1 MFIDLNNIINEVKW
15 KTIVWVNILFV
26 LYTIVDLFWTN
37 LIYNND
43 RLESIYFNIGIAV
56 FLLIPY
62 SFINSKLNLGYWY
75 LLFLVPFLPYILYQF
90 LLSPIWYSVLNNPY
104 KNDDL
109 GVGIQS
115 IIIGFIHWLSIV
127 ISIFLGYVIKGY
139 RTG

>member
-1 MFIDLNNIINEVKW
+1 MNKVDL
-15 KTIVWVNILFV
+15 KTIVSVNILFV

-56 FLLIPY
+56 FLIIPY
-62 SFINSKLNLGYWY
+62 SFINSKVNLGYWY
-75 LLFLVPFLPYILYQF
+75 LLFLIPFLPYILYQV
-90 LLSPIWYSVLNNPY
+90 LLSPIWYSIFNNPY

-109 GVGIQS
+109 GAGILS

-127 ISIFLGYVIKGY
+127 ISIFLGYIIKGY